1 MYSIQFIVFECSLNN
16 LLFLDQPNYTSK
28 EIPEPLEESSA
39 IQNELYEETESAH
52 VAEELANSI
61 HKSPTS
67 QEYGTR
73 RINIDSDITDEAR
86 NNNGI

>member
-1 MYSIQFIVFECSLNN
+1 MYSIQFIVFEYSLNN
-16 LLFLDQPNYTSK
+16 LLFLDQKNSTSK

-67 QEYGTR
+67 QEYETR